1 VLWGGQ
7 LSGSVVQQ
15 NGRAAILAPKGVH
28 MGNVNQ
34 DALTAEG
41 QAGESAKE
49 AEDGKTVAAPAEGTM
64 QHLLNHSGPG
74 GGAMR
79 ALRRGDV
86 IEGTVVRVDK
96 DEILVDIGFKSEG
109 VIPSQEV
116 SAERPDA
123 ALKVGDAVMVYV
135 VHPETKEGNVVLSL
149 AKANLERDWS
159 EGQAHYDQG
168 DTFELEVIGFNR
180 GGLIVR
186 FGEIRGFVPASQV
199 FDLRGPVP
207 ADQPDQR
214 MQKLVG
220 RKLRLKIIEVDRA
233 KNRLILSETSASRG
247 WRSEQKERLLSE
259 LEKGEVRH
267 GRVSGL
273 ADFGA
278 FVDLGGADGLIHL
291 SELSWQPVSHPSN
304 VVKVGD
310 EVDVYVMDVDKE
322 KKRIALSLKRLQPE
336 PWDQVTGK
344 YQVGELV
351 QATITKLTTF
361 GAFARLEDGIEGL
374 IHISELSNERIAHPK
389 NVVNVGEVVTVKV
402 VRIEPERRRLGLSL
416 KQARDTEAT
425 EEAKESTTDTAEEA
439 EQSTTDTA
447 EEAEQS
453 TTETA

>member
-1 VLWGGQ
+1 
-7 LSGSVVQQ
+7 
-15 NGRAAILAPKGVH
+15 
-28 MGNVNQ
+28 
-34 DALTAEG
+34 
-41 QAGESAKE
+41 
-49 AEDGKTVAAPAEGTM
+49 
-64 QHLLNHSGPG
+64 
-74 GGAMR
+74 MR
-79 ALRRGDV
+79 SLRRGDV
-86 IEGTVVRVDK
+86 IEGTIVRVDK

-109 VIPSQEV
+109 VIPSREV
-116 SAERPDA
+116 SADTPAVDM
-123 ALKVGDAVMVYV
+123 KVGDTVMVYV
-135 VHPETKEGNVVLSL
+135 VHTESKEGNVVLSL
-149 AKANLERDWS
+149 AKANLEKDWR
-159 EGQAHYDQG
+159 EAQTHYEQG

-199 FDLRGPVP
+199 FDLRGPAP

-214 MQKLVG
+214 MQKMVG

-259 LEKGEVRH
+259 LQKGEVRH

-291 SELSWQPVSHPSN
+291 SELSWQPVNHPSD

-322 KKRIALSLKRLQPE
+322 KRRIALSLKRMQPE
-336 PWDQVTGK
+336 PWNQVADT
-344 YQVGELV
+344 YQVGQLV

-361 GAFARLEDGIEGL
+361 GAFARLDDGIEGL
-374 IHISELSNERIAHPK
+374 IHISELSDERIAHPK
-389 NVVNVGEVVTVKV
+389 NVVSVGDVVTVRI

-416 KQARDTEAT
+416 RQVDVG
-425 EEAKESTTDTAEEA
+425 
-439 EQSTTDTA
+439 EQSDA
-447 EEAEQS
+447 PH
-453 TTETA
+453 TESVD